1 MAVRRRDVRPTDANV
16 VNYKVNL
23 NYTDLCNC
31 CNSRDIYENSHSL
44 NDDHEE
50 DEDVAFK
57 SDHSSGY

>member
-23 NYTDLCNC
+23 NCTDLCNC
-31 CNSRDIYENSHSL
+31 CNSGDICEKSHSL